1 MSLLV
6 KVNQSD
12 NVAIAV
18 QPLTAGTEIEG
29 LHINQDI
36 PQAHKVALAD
46 IPKGSPVIRYG
57 VILGYAMNPIRRGDW
72 INEFMLELP
81 TPPSVD
87 DMEYG
92 KNIVTELPDPPVTTF
107 EGYVNSDGGYAGTR
121 NILGISTTVQC
132 VTGVLNVAVKRMKEE
147 LLPKYPNVDD
157 IVPINHAYGCGVAI
171 NAPEASDIIRA
182 LERELK
188 KAGAKIHLH
197 TAVQEIVKKPVTDSV
212 NTLESEAALTE
223 SGYDAGKSR
232 KGKKLSDIPQ
242 EKITGVILTDGTF
255 MEGDAVIVATGG
267 FSYQST
273 GSTGDGYR
281 FARELGLKVT
291 DIAPSLV
298 PLKTKEDYVPKLQ
311 GLSLKNTGLTIK
323 NGKKVLYEDFGE
335 MMFTHFGVT
344 GPMILSASAHIGAKL
359 AKAPNGEL
367 SAYLDLKPALTR
379 EQLDARI
386 LREFEAGPNKQFK
399 NVIGVLFPSSLTP
412 VMLELGGIPA
422 EKKIHDISREERQHF
437 IDLIKAFPF
446 TITGMGEFK
455 EAIITRGG
463 VSVKE
468 INPGTM
474 EVKKISGLY
483 FAGEVLDLDAVTGGY
498 NLQIAWSTA
507 YLAAQAIRY
516 CSLRSQ

>member
-1 MSLLV
+1 MSKRKKGACASRLLCV
-6 KVNQSD
+6 IMKEYDKDTGEYSMSKVIIIGGGAAGMMAGVFAARNHHEVHILEKNEKLGKKVFITGKGRCNVTNACDTEELFPAMMSNPKFLYSSFYSFTPQDVMEFFEKAGVPLKVERGNRVFPQSD
-12 NVAIAV
+12 
-18 QPLTAGTEIEG
+18 
-29 LHINQDI
+29 H
-36 PQAHKVALAD
+36 
-46 IPKGSPVIRYG
+46 S
-57 VILGYAMNPIRRGDW
+57 
-72 INEFMLELP
+72 
-81 TPPSVD
+81 
-87 DMEYG
+87 
-92 KNIVTELPDPPVTTF
+92 
-107 EGYVNSDGGYAGTR
+107 
-121 NILGISTTVQC
+121 
-132 VTGVLNVAVKRMKEE
+132 
-147 LLPKYPNVDD
+147 
-157 IVPINHAYGCGVAI
+157 
-171 NAPEASDIIRA
+171 SDIIRA

-197 TAVQEIVKKPVTDSV
+197 TAVKEIVK
-212 NTLESEAALTE
+212 ESETE
-223 SGYDAGKSR
+223 SV
-232 KGKKLSDIPQ
+232 
-242 EKITGVILTDGTF
+242 TGVILTDGTF

-298 PLKTKEDYVPKLQ
+298 PLKTKEDYIPKLQ

-323 NGKKVLYEDFGE
+323 NGKKVLYVDFGE

-367 SAYLDLKPALTR
+367 SAYLDLKPALTK

-474 EVKKISGLY
+474 ESKKISGLY

-507 YLAAQAIRY
+507 YLAAQAI
-516 CSLRSQ
+516 Q

>member
-1 MSLLV
+1 MS
-6 KVNQSD
+6 KVLIIGGGAAGMMAGVFAARNHHEVHILEKNEKLGKKVFITGKGRCNVANACDTEELFPAVMSNPKFLYSGFYSFGPQDVMDFFEEAGVPLKVERGNRVFPQSD
-12 NVAIAV
+12 
-18 QPLTAGTEIEG
+18 
-29 LHINQDI
+29 H
-36 PQAHKVALAD
+36 
-46 IPKGSPVIRYG
+46 S
-57 VILGYAMNPIRRGDW
+57 
-72 INEFMLELP
+72 
-81 TPPSVD
+81 
-87 DMEYG
+87 
-92 KNIVTELPDPPVTTF
+92 
-107 EGYVNSDGGYAGTR
+107 
-121 NILGISTTVQC
+121 
-132 VTGVLNVAVKRMKEE
+132 
-147 LLPKYPNVDD
+147 
-157 IVPINHAYGCGVAI
+157 
-171 NAPEASDIIRA
+171 SDIIRA

-188 KAGAKIHLH
+188 KAGAKVHLH
-197 TAVQEIVKKPVTDSV
+197 TTVKEIVKKP
-212 NTLESEAALTE
+212 EA
-223 SGYDAGKSR
+223 
-232 KGKKLSDIPQ
+232 
-242 EKITGVILTDGTF
+242 EKVTGVILEDGTF

-291 DIAPSLV
+291 DISPSLV
-298 PLKTKEDYVPKLQ
+298 PLKTKEDYIPKLQ

-359 AKAPNGEL
+359 AKAENGEL
-367 SAYLDLKPALTR
+367 CAYLDLKPVLTK

-386 LREFEAGPNKQFK
+386 LREFEAGQNKQFK

-437 IDLIKAFPF
+437 VDLVKAFPF

-455 EAIITRGG
+455 EAIITKGG

-474 EVKKISGLY
+474 ESKKIPGLY

-507 YLAAQAIRY
+507 YLAAQAI
-516 CSLRSQ
+516 Q

>member
-1 MSLLV
+1 MS
-6 KVNQSD
+6 KVIIIGGGAAGMMAGVFAARNHHEVHILEKNEKLGKKVFITGKGRCNVTNACDTEELFPAMMSNPKFLYSSFYSFTPQDVMEFFEEAGVPLKTERGNRVFPQSD
-12 NVAIAV
+12 
-18 QPLTAGTEIEG
+18 
-29 LHINQDI
+29 H
-36 PQAHKVALAD
+36 
-46 IPKGSPVIRYG
+46 S
-57 VILGYAMNPIRRGDW
+57 
-72 INEFMLELP
+72 
-81 TPPSVD
+81 
-87 DMEYG
+87 
-92 KNIVTELPDPPVTTF
+92 
-107 EGYVNSDGGYAGTR
+107 
-121 NILGISTTVQC
+121 
-132 VTGVLNVAVKRMKEE
+132 
-147 LLPKYPNVDD
+147 
-157 IVPINHAYGCGVAI
+157 
-171 NAPEASDIIRA
+171 SDIIRA

-197 TAVQEIVKKPVTDSV
+197 TAVQEIVK
-212 NTLESEAALTE
+212 ESI
-223 SGYDAGKSR
+223 K
-232 KGKKLSDIPQ
+232 

-367 SAYLDLKPALTR
+367 SAYLDLKPALTK

-474 EVKKISGLY
+474 EAKKISGLY

-507 YLAAQAIRY
+507 YLAAQAI
-516 CSLRSQ
+516 Q

>member
-1 MSLLV
+1 MS
-6 KVNQSD
+6 KVLIIGGGAAGMMAGVFAARNHHEVHILEKNEKLGKKVFITGKGRCNVTNACDTEELFPAMMSNPKFLYSSFYSFTPQDVMGFFEEAGVPLKTERGNRVFPQSD
-12 NVAIAV
+12 
-18 QPLTAGTEIEG
+18 
-29 LHINQDI
+29 H
-36 PQAHKVALAD
+36 
-46 IPKGSPVIRYG
+46 S
-57 VILGYAMNPIRRGDW
+57 
-72 INEFMLELP
+72 
-81 TPPSVD
+81 
-87 DMEYG
+87 
-92 KNIVTELPDPPVTTF
+92 
-107 EGYVNSDGGYAGTR
+107 
-121 NILGISTTVQC
+121 
-132 VTGVLNVAVKRMKEE
+132 
-147 LLPKYPNVDD
+147 
-157 IVPINHAYGCGVAI
+157 
-171 NAPEASDIIRA
+171 SDIIRA

-197 TAVQEIVKKPVTDSV
+197 TVVKEVVKESETDSV
-212 NTLESEAALTE
+212 
-223 SGYDAGKSR
+223 
-232 KGKKLSDIPQ
+232 
-242 EKITGVILTDGTF
+242 TGVILTDGTF

-474 EVKKISGLY
+474 GSKKISGLY

-507 YLAAQAIRY
+507 YLAAQAI
-516 CSLRSQ
+516 Q

>member
-1 MSLLV
+1 MS
-6 KVNQSD
+6 KVLIIGGGAAGMMAGVFAARNHHEVHILEKNEKLGKKVFITGKGRCNVANACDTEELFPAVMSNPKFLYSGFYSFGPQDVMNFFEEAGVPLKVERGNRVFPQSD
-12 NVAIAV
+12 
-18 QPLTAGTEIEG
+18 
-29 LHINQDI
+29 H
-36 PQAHKVALAD
+36 
-46 IPKGSPVIRYG
+46 S
-57 VILGYAMNPIRRGDW
+57 
-72 INEFMLELP
+72 
-81 TPPSVD
+81 
-87 DMEYG
+87 
-92 KNIVTELPDPPVTTF
+92 
-107 EGYVNSDGGYAGTR
+107 
-121 NILGISTTVQC
+121 
-132 VTGVLNVAVKRMKEE
+132 
-147 LLPKYPNVDD
+147 
-157 IVPINHAYGCGVAI
+157 
-171 NAPEASDIIRA
+171 SDIIRA

-188 KAGAKIHLH
+188 KAGAKVHLH
-197 TAVQEIVKKPVTDSV
+197 TTVKEIVKKP
-212 NTLESEAALTE
+212 EA
-223 SGYDAGKSR
+223 
-232 KGKKLSDIPQ
+232 
-242 EKITGVILTDGTF
+242 EKVTGVILEDGTF

-291 DIAPSLV
+291 DISPSLV
-298 PLKTKEDYVPKLQ
+298 PLKTKEDYIPKLQ

-359 AKAPNGEL
+359 AKAENGEL
-367 SAYLDLKPALTR
+367 CAYLDLKPALTK

-386 LREFEAGPNKQFK
+386 LREFEAGQNKQFK

-437 IDLIKAFPF
+437 VDLVKAFPF

-455 EAIITRGG
+455 EAIITKGG

-468 INPGTM
+468 ITPGTM
-474 EVKKISGLY
+474 ESKKISGLY

-507 YLAAQAIRY
+507 YLAAQAI
-516 CSLRSQ
+516 Q

>member
-1 MSLLV
+1 MS
-6 KVNQSD
+6 KVLIIGGGAAGMMAGVFAARNHHEVHILEKNEKLGKKVFITGKGRCNVANACDTEELFPAVMSNPKFLYSGFYSFGPQDVMNFFEEAGVPLKVERGNRVFPQSD
-12 NVAIAV
+12 
-18 QPLTAGTEIEG
+18 
-29 LHINQDI
+29 H
-36 PQAHKVALAD
+36 
-46 IPKGSPVIRYG
+46 S
-57 VILGYAMNPIRRGDW
+57 
-72 INEFMLELP
+72 
-81 TPPSVD
+81 
-87 DMEYG
+87 
-92 KNIVTELPDPPVTTF
+92 
-107 EGYVNSDGGYAGTR
+107 
-121 NILGISTTVQC
+121 
-132 VTGVLNVAVKRMKEE
+132 
-147 LLPKYPNVDD
+147 
-157 IVPINHAYGCGVAI
+157 
-171 NAPEASDIIRA
+171 SDIIRA

-188 KAGAKIHLH
+188 KAGAKVHLH
-197 TAVQEIVKKPVTDSV
+197 TTVKEIVKKP
-212 NTLESEAALTE
+212 EA
-223 SGYDAGKSR
+223 
-232 KGKKLSDIPQ
+232 
-242 EKITGVILTDGTF
+242 EKVTGVILEDGTF

-291 DIAPSLV
+291 DISPSLV
-298 PLKTKEDYVPKLQ
+298 PLKTKEDYIPKLQ

-359 AKAPNGEL
+359 AKAENGEL
-367 SAYLDLKPALTR
+367 CAYLDLKPALTK

-386 LREFEAGPNKQFK
+386 LREFETGQNKQFK

-437 IDLIKAFPF
+437 VDLVKAFPF

-455 EAIITRGG
+455 EAIITKGG

-474 EVKKISGLY
+474 ESKKISGLY
-483 FAGEVLDLDAVTGGY
+483 FTGEVLDLDAVTGGY

-507 YLAAQAIRY
+507 YLAAQAI
-516 CSLRSQ
+516 Q

>member
-1 MSLLV
+1 MS
-6 KVNQSD
+6 KVLTIGGGAAGMMAGVFAARNHHEVHILEKNEKLGKKVFITGKGRCNVANACDTEELFPAVMSNPKFLYSGFYSFGPQDVMNFFEEAGVPLKVERGNRVFPQSD
-12 NVAIAV
+12 
-18 QPLTAGTEIEG
+18 
-29 LHINQDI
+29 H
-36 PQAHKVALAD
+36 
-46 IPKGSPVIRYG
+46 S
-57 VILGYAMNPIRRGDW
+57 
-72 INEFMLELP
+72 
-81 TPPSVD
+81 
-87 DMEYG
+87 
-92 KNIVTELPDPPVTTF
+92 
-107 EGYVNSDGGYAGTR
+107 
-121 NILGISTTVQC
+121 
-132 VTGVLNVAVKRMKEE
+132 
-147 LLPKYPNVDD
+147 
-157 IVPINHAYGCGVAI
+157 
-171 NAPEASDIIRA
+171 SDIIRA

-188 KAGAKIHLH
+188 KAGAKVHLH
-197 TAVQEIVKKPVTDSV
+197 TTVKEIVKKP
-212 NTLESEAALTE
+212 EA
-223 SGYDAGKSR
+223 
-232 KGKKLSDIPQ
+232 
-242 EKITGVILTDGTF
+242 EKVTGVILEDGTF

-291 DIAPSLV
+291 DISPSLV
-298 PLKTKEDYVPKLQ
+298 PLKTKEDYIPKLQ

-344 GPMILSASAHIGAKL
+344 GPMILSASAHIGTKL
-359 AKAPNGEL
+359 EKAENGEL
-367 SAYLDLKPALTR
+367 CAYLDLKPALTK

-386 LREFEAGPNKQFK
+386 LREFETGQNKQFK

-437 IDLIKAFPF
+437 VDLVKAFPF

-455 EAIITRGG
+455 EAIITKGG

-474 EVKKISGLY
+474 ESKKISGLY

-507 YLAAQAIRY
+507 YLAAQAI
-516 CSLRSQ
+516 Q

>member
-1 MSLLV
+1 MS
-6 KVNQSD
+6 KVLIIGGGAAGMMAGVFAARNHHEVHILEKNEKLGKKVFITGKGRCNVANACDTEELFPAVMSNPKFLYSGFYSFGPQDVMNFFEEAGVPLKVERGNRVFPQSD
-12 NVAIAV
+12 
-18 QPLTAGTEIEG
+18 
-29 LHINQDI
+29 H
-36 PQAHKVALAD
+36 
-46 IPKGSPVIRYG
+46 S
-57 VILGYAMNPIRRGDW
+57 
-72 INEFMLELP
+72 
-81 TPPSVD
+81 
-87 DMEYG
+87 
-92 KNIVTELPDPPVTTF
+92 
-107 EGYVNSDGGYAGTR
+107 
-121 NILGISTTVQC
+121 
-132 VTGVLNVAVKRMKEE
+132 
-147 LLPKYPNVDD
+147 
-157 IVPINHAYGCGVAI
+157 
-171 NAPEASDIIRA
+171 SDIIRA

-197 TAVQEIVKKPVTDSV
+197 TAVKEIVKESAADSETENNSESNSGNNSTDVATAKLKSKA
-212 NTLESEAALTE
+212 EKA
-223 SGYDAGKSR
+223 DGKEN
-232 KGKKLSDIPQ
+232 
-242 EKITGVILTDGTF
+242 EKITGVILEDGTF

-281 FARELGLKVT
+281 FAKELGLKVT
-291 DIAPSLV
+291 DISPSLV
-298 PLKTKEDYVPKLQ
+298 PLKTKEDYIPKLQ

-367 SAYLDLKPALTR
+367 SAYLDLKPALTK

-386 LREFEAGPNKQFK
+386 LREFEAGQNKQFK

-422 EKKIHDISREERQHF
+422 DKKIHDISREERQHF

-455 EAIITRGG
+455 EAIITKGG

-474 EVKKISGLY
+474 ESKKISGLY

-507 YLAAQAIRY
+507 YLAAQAI
-516 CSLRSQ
+516 Q

>member
-1 MSLLV
+1 MS
-6 KVNQSD
+6 KVLIIGGGAAGMMAGVFAARNHHEVHILEKNEKLGKKVFITGKGRCNVANACDTEELFPAVMSNPKFLYSGFYSFGPQDVMNFFEEAGVPLKVERGNRVFPQSD
-12 NVAIAV
+12 
-18 QPLTAGTEIEG
+18 
-29 LHINQDI
+29 H
-36 PQAHKVALAD
+36 
-46 IPKGSPVIRYG
+46 S
-57 VILGYAMNPIRRGDW
+57 
-72 INEFMLELP
+72 
-81 TPPSVD
+81 
-87 DMEYG
+87 
-92 KNIVTELPDPPVTTF
+92 
-107 EGYVNSDGGYAGTR
+107 
-121 NILGISTTVQC
+121 
-132 VTGVLNVAVKRMKEE
+132 
-147 LLPKYPNVDD
+147 
-157 IVPINHAYGCGVAI
+157 
-171 NAPEASDIIRA
+171 SDIIRA

-188 KAGAKIHLH
+188 KAGAKVHLH
-197 TAVQEIVKKPVTDSV
+197 TAVKEVVKEQITDPE
-212 NTLESEAALTE
+212 TGTE
-223 SGYDAGKSR
+223 K
-232 KGKKLSDIPQ
+232 

-281 FARELGLKVT
+281 FAKELGLKVT
-291 DIAPSLV
+291 DISPSLV
-298 PLKTKEDYVPKLQ
+298 PLKTKEDYIPKLQ
-311 GLSLKNTGLTIK
+311 GLSLKNTGLIIK

-335 MMFTHFGVT
+335 MMFAHFGVT

-386 LREFEAGPNKQFK
+386 LREFEAGQNKQFK
-399 NVIGVLFPSSLTP
+399 NVIGVLFPSSMTP

-422 EKKIHDISREERQHF
+422 DKKIHDISREERQHF

-455 EAIITRGG
+455 EAIITKGG

-474 EVKKISGLY
+474 ESKKISGLY

-507 YLAAQAIRY
+507 YLAAQAI
-516 CSLRSQ
+516 Q

>member
-1 MSLLV
+1 MS
-6 KVNQSD
+6 KVLIIGGGAAGMMAGVFAARNHHEVHILEKNEKLGKKVFITGKGRCNVANACDTEELFPAVMSNPKFLYSGFYSFGPQDVMNFFEEAGVPLKVERGNRVFPQSD
-12 NVAIAV
+12 
-18 QPLTAGTEIEG
+18 
-29 LHINQDI
+29 H
-36 PQAHKVALAD
+36 
-46 IPKGSPVIRYG
+46 S
-57 VILGYAMNPIRRGDW
+57 
-72 INEFMLELP
+72 
-81 TPPSVD
+81 
-87 DMEYG
+87 
-92 KNIVTELPDPPVTTF
+92 
-107 EGYVNSDGGYAGTR
+107 
-121 NILGISTTVQC
+121 
-132 VTGVLNVAVKRMKEE
+132 
-147 LLPKYPNVDD
+147 
-157 IVPINHAYGCGVAI
+157 
-171 NAPEASDIIRA
+171 SDIIRA

-188 KAGAKIHLH
+188 KAGAKVHLH
-197 TAVQEIVKKPVTDSV
+197 TTVKEIVKKP
-212 NTLESEAALTE
+212 EA
-223 SGYDAGKSR
+223 
-232 KGKKLSDIPQ
+232 
-242 EKITGVILTDGTF
+242 EKVTGVILEDGTF

-291 DIAPSLV
+291 DISPSLV
-298 PLKTKEDYVPKLQ
+298 PLKTKEDYIPKLQ

-344 GPMILSASAHIGAKL
+344 GPMILSASAHIGTKL
-359 AKAPNGEL
+359 AKAENGEL
-367 SAYLDLKPALTR
+367 CAYLDLKPALTK

-386 LREFEAGPNKQFK
+386 LREFETGQNKQFK

-437 IDLIKAFPF
+437 VDLVKAFPF

-455 EAIITRGG
+455 EAIITKGG

-474 EVKKISGLY
+474 ESKKISGLY

-498 NLQIAWSTA
+498 NLQIAWTTA
-507 YLAAQAIRY
+507 YLAAQAI
-516 CSLRSQ
+516 Q

>member
-1 MSLLV
+1 MS
-6 KVNQSD
+6 KVLIIGGGAAGMMAGVFAARNHHEVHILEKNEKLGKKVFITGKGRC
-12 NVAIAV
+12 NVTNACD
-18 QPLTAGTEIEG
+18 T
-29 LHINQDI
+29 
-36 PQAHKVALAD
+36 
-46 IPKGSPVIRYG
+46 
-57 VILGYAMNPIRRGDW
+57 
-72 INEFMLELP
+72 
-81 TPPSVD
+81 
-87 DMEYG
+87 
-92 KNIVTELPDPPVTTF
+92 
-107 EGYVNSDGGYAGTR
+107 
-121 NILGISTTVQC
+121 
-132 VTGVLNVAVKRMKEE
+132 EE
-147 LLPKYPNVDD
+147 LFPAMMSNPKFLYSSFYSFTPQDVMEFFEKAG
-157 IVPINHAYGCGVAI
+157 VPLKVERGNRVFPRSDHS
-171 NAPEASDIIRA
+171 SDIIRA

-197 TAVQEIVKKPVTDSV
+197 TAVKEIVKESETDSV
-212 NTLESEAALTE
+212 
-223 SGYDAGKSR
+223 
-232 KGKKLSDIPQ
+232 
-242 EKITGVILTDGTF
+242 TGVILTDGTF

-298 PLKTKEDYVPKLQ
+298 PLKTKEDYIPKLQ

-474 EVKKISGLY
+474 EAKKISGLY

-507 YLAAQAIRY
+507 YLAAQAI
-516 CSLRSQ
+516 Q

>member
-1 MSLLV
+1 MS
-6 KVNQSD
+6 KVLIIGGGAAGMMAGVFAARNHHEVHILEKNEKLGKKVFITGKGRCNVANACDTEELFPAVMSNPKFLYSGFYSFGPQDVMNFFEEAGVPLKVERGNRVFPQSD
-12 NVAIAV
+12 
-18 QPLTAGTEIEG
+18 
-29 LHINQDI
+29 H
-36 PQAHKVALAD
+36 
-46 IPKGSPVIRYG
+46 S
-57 VILGYAMNPIRRGDW
+57 
-72 INEFMLELP
+72 
-81 TPPSVD
+81 
-87 DMEYG
+87 
-92 KNIVTELPDPPVTTF
+92 
-107 EGYVNSDGGYAGTR
+107 
-121 NILGISTTVQC
+121 
-132 VTGVLNVAVKRMKEE
+132 
-147 LLPKYPNVDD
+147 
-157 IVPINHAYGCGVAI
+157 
-171 NAPEASDIIRA
+171 SDIIRA

-188 KAGAKIHLH
+188 KAGAKVHLH
-197 TAVQEIVKKPVTDSV
+197 TAVKEVVKEQITDPE
-212 NTLESEAALTE
+212 TGTE
-223 SGYDAGKSR
+223 K
-232 KGKKLSDIPQ
+232 

-273 GSTGDGYR
+273 GSTGDGYS
-281 FARELGLKVT
+281 FAKELGLKVT
-291 DIAPSLV
+291 DISPSLV
-298 PLKTKEDYVPKLQ
+298 PLKTKEDYIPKLQ
-311 GLSLKNTGLTIK
+311 GLSLKNTGLIIK

-386 LREFEAGPNKQFK
+386 LREFEAGQNKQFK
-399 NVIGVLFPSSLTP
+399 NVIGVLFPSSMTP

-422 EKKIHDISREERQHF
+422 DKKIHDISREERQHF

-455 EAIITRGG
+455 EAIITKGG

-468 INPGTM
+468 INPGPM
-474 EVKKISGLY
+474 ESKKISGLY

-507 YLAAQAIRY
+507 YLAAQAI
-516 CSLRSQ
+516 Q

>member
-1 MSLLV
+1 MS
-6 KVNQSD
+6 KVLIIGGGAAGMMAGVFAARNHHEVHILEKNEKLGKKVFITGKGRCNVANACDTEELFPAVMSNPKFLYSGFYSFGPQDVMNFFEEAGVPLKVERGNRVFPQSD
-12 NVAIAV
+12 
-18 QPLTAGTEIEG
+18 
-29 LHINQDI
+29 H
-36 PQAHKVALAD
+36 
-46 IPKGSPVIRYG
+46 S
-57 VILGYAMNPIRRGDW
+57 
-72 INEFMLELP
+72 
-81 TPPSVD
+81 
-87 DMEYG
+87 
-92 KNIVTELPDPPVTTF
+92 
-107 EGYVNSDGGYAGTR
+107 
-121 NILGISTTVQC
+121 
-132 VTGVLNVAVKRMKEE
+132 
-147 LLPKYPNVDD
+147 
-157 IVPINHAYGCGVAI
+157 
-171 NAPEASDIIRA
+171 SDIIRA

-188 KAGAKIHLH
+188 KAGAKVHLH
-197 TAVQEIVKKPVTDSV
+197 TTVKEIVKKP
-212 NTLESEAALTE
+212 EA
-223 SGYDAGKSR
+223 
-232 KGKKLSDIPQ
+232 
-242 EKITGVILTDGTF
+242 EKVTGVILEDGTF

-267 FSYQST
+267 FSYEST

-291 DIAPSLV
+291 DISPSLV
-298 PLKTKEDYVPKLQ
+298 PLKTKEDYIPKLQ

-344 GPMILSASAHIGAKL
+344 GPMILSASAHIGTKL
-359 AKAPNGEL
+359 AKAENGEL
-367 SAYLDLKPALTR
+367 CAYLDLKPALTK

-386 LREFEAGPNKQFK
+386 LREFETGQNKQFK

-437 IDLIKAFPF
+437 VDLVKAFPF

-455 EAIITRGG
+455 EAIITKGG

-474 EVKKISGLY
+474 ESKKISGLY

-507 YLAAQAIRY
+507 YLAAQAI
-516 CSLRSQ
+516 Q

>member
-1 MSLLV
+1 MDKRKKHRKEHSMS
-6 KVNQSD
+6 KVLIIGGGAAGMMAGVFAARNHHEVHILEKNEKLGKKVFITGKGRCNVANACDTEELFPAVMSNPKFLYSGFYSFGPQDVMNFFEEAGVPLKVERGNRVFPQSD
-12 NVAIAV
+12 
-18 QPLTAGTEIEG
+18 
-29 LHINQDI
+29 H
-36 PQAHKVALAD
+36 
-46 IPKGSPVIRYG
+46 S
-57 VILGYAMNPIRRGDW
+57 
-72 INEFMLELP
+72 
-81 TPPSVD
+81 
-87 DMEYG
+87 
-92 KNIVTELPDPPVTTF
+92 
-107 EGYVNSDGGYAGTR
+107 
-121 NILGISTTVQC
+121 
-132 VTGVLNVAVKRMKEE
+132 
-147 LLPKYPNVDD
+147 
-157 IVPINHAYGCGVAI
+157 
-171 NAPEASDIIRA
+171 SDIIRA

-188 KAGAKIHLH
+188 KAGAKVHLH
-197 TAVQEIVKKPVTDSV
+197 TTVKEIVKKP
-212 NTLESEAALTE
+212 EA
-223 SGYDAGKSR
+223 
-232 KGKKLSDIPQ
+232 
-242 EKITGVILTDGTF
+242 EKVTGVILEDGTF

-291 DIAPSLV
+291 DISPSLV
-298 PLKTKEDYVPKLQ
+298 PLKTKEDYIPKLQ

-359 AKAPNGEL
+359 AKAENGEL
-367 SAYLDLKPALTR
+367 CAYLDLKPALTK

-386 LREFEAGPNKQFK
+386 LREFETGQNKQFK

-437 IDLIKAFPF
+437 VNLVKAFPF

-455 EAIITRGG
+455 EAIITKGG

-474 EVKKISGLY
+474 ESKKISGLY

-507 YLAAQAIRY
+507 YLAAQAI
-516 CSLRSQ
+516 Q

>member
-1 MSLLV
+1 MS
-6 KVNQSD
+6 KVLIIGGGAAGMMAGVFAARNHHEVHILEKNEKLGKKVFITGKGRCNVANACDTEELFPAVMSNPKFLYSGFYSFGPQDVMNFFEEAGVPLKVERGNRVFPQSD
-12 NVAIAV
+12 
-18 QPLTAGTEIEG
+18 
-29 LHINQDI
+29 H
-36 PQAHKVALAD
+36 
-46 IPKGSPVIRYG
+46 S
-57 VILGYAMNPIRRGDW
+57 
-72 INEFMLELP
+72 
-81 TPPSVD
+81 
-87 DMEYG
+87 
-92 KNIVTELPDPPVTTF
+92 
-107 EGYVNSDGGYAGTR
+107 
-121 NILGISTTVQC
+121 
-132 VTGVLNVAVKRMKEE
+132 
-147 LLPKYPNVDD
+147 
-157 IVPINHAYGCGVAI
+157 
-171 NAPEASDIIRA
+171 SDIIRA

-188 KAGAKIHLH
+188 KAGAKVHLH
-197 TAVQEIVKKPVTDSV
+197 TTVKEIVKKP
-212 NTLESEAALTE
+212 EA
-223 SGYDAGKSR
+223 
-232 KGKKLSDIPQ
+232 
-242 EKITGVILTDGTF
+242 EKVTGVILEDGTF

-291 DIAPSLV
+291 DISPSLV
-298 PLKTKEDYVPKLQ
+298 PLKTKEDYIPKLQ

-359 AKAPNGEL
+359 AKAENGEL
-367 SAYLDLKPALTR
+367 CAYLDLKPALTK

-386 LREFEAGPNKQFK
+386 LREFEAGQNKQFK

-422 EKKIHDISREERQHF
+422 EKKIHDISREERQYF
-437 IDLIKAFPF
+437 VDLVKAFPF

-455 EAIITRGG
+455 EAIITKGG

-474 EVKKISGLY
+474 ESKKISGLY

-507 YLAAQAIRY
+507 YLAAQAI
-516 CSLRSQ
+516 Q